1 MSDNSNNIKSRKI
14 PIAITFGVP
23 ILIAL
28 LPTGEVFTWNM
39 KMAIALTFWMLSYSA
54 FELSSLA
61 VCAVLWAALMILL
74 NVVPATTIFGPWL
87 SITMY
92 GAMGCFLLSNILNE
106 CGLLKRVAYKVAIMC
121 GGSYNKSVYAI
132 FFATFAVSIL
142 TFCSGS
148 VVCAALTYG
157 FVAAMGLQKKK
168 EGAILMI
175 AGMLG
180 GSTVRMFLYY
190 PVTMGPLVSSVQTV
204 EPNFSINFAQL
215 FINNWPVFFF
225 CLGFI
230 WLMEFVAKTKNSD
243 VNGSVEYFKEEY
255 AALGTM
261 SKKEKK
267 GLIGVLVILIWIIT
281 APIHHIDGMYA
292 FAIVAFALC
301 MPGIEVGSGQC
312 IQNISWSTMLF
323 FASCLAIGGVCATTG
338 IVAAVGNIAAP
349 ILSDFGPV
357 ATLIAVLIFGV
368 LANFCMTP
376 VAMLA
381 GFSGMLYTIALNLGM
396 DPLALIFTFNMS
408 TDMVFLP
415 YEYLTFLVF
424 FAFGGMTMKQFFTYH
439 AAKDLVYMLF
449 FIAIIIPYWFL
460 IGLI

>member
-1 MSDNSNNIKSRKI
+1 MATETMDKSKIIKM
-14 PIAITFGVP
+14 AITFGVP

-28 LPTGEVFTWNM
+28 IPTNEVLTWNM
-39 KMAIALTFWMLSYSA
+39 KMAIALTFWMLCYSA

-61 VCAVLWAALMILL
+61 VPAVLWAALMVLL
-74 NVVPATTIFGPWL
+74 QVVPATTIFGPWL

-106 CGLLKRVAYKVAIMC
+106 CGLLKRVAYKVAILC

-132 FFATFAVSIL
+132 FFATFAVSIV
-142 TFCSGS
+142 TFASGS
-148 VVCAALTYG
+148 VVCAALTFG
-157 FVAAMGLQKKK
+157 FVSAMGLMKKK
-168 EGAILMI
+168 EGAILMM

-190 PVTMGPLVSSVQTV
+190 PVTMGPLVQSVNAV
-204 EPNFSINFAQL
+204 NPDFNINFAQL
-215 FINNWPVFFF
+215 FINNWPVLFF
-225 CLGFI
+225 CLAFI
-230 WLMEFVAKTKNSD
+230 WLMEFVGKTKHSE
-243 VNGSVEYFKEEY
+243 VNGSKEYFEQKY
-255 AALGTM
+255 AELGKMTT
-261 SKKEKK
+261 KEKK
-267 GLIGVLVILIWIIT
+267 GMIGVLVILAWVIT
-281 APIHHIDGMYA
+281 NPIHGIDGMYA
-292 FAIVAFALC
+292 FAIVSFALC

-312 IQNISWSTMLF
+312 IQDISWSTMLF
-323 FASCLAIGGVCATTG
+323 FASCLAIGGVCG
-338 IVAAVGNIAAP
+338 AVGITPLIANAAAP
-349 ILSDFGPV
+349 VLASFGPV
-357 ATLIAVLIFGV
+357 GTLVAVLIFGV

-381 GFSGMLYTIALNLGM
+381 AFSGMLYTIALNLGM

-424 FAFGGMTMKQFFTYH
+424 FAFGGMTMGQFFKYH
-439 AAKDLVYMLF
+439 AAKCGAFILF
-449 FIAIIIPYWFL
+449 FVAIMVPYWFL